1 MNPVTGKELDIT
13 YYMEKLHIEGIPD
26 IIYLTNESNKKR
38 RPSIFIGS
46 TKLALK
52 HTNKIG
58 RASCRE
64 RVYVLV

>member
-38 RPSIFIGS
+38 RPFIFIGS

-52 HTNKIG
+52 HTNK
-58 RASCRE
+58 
-64 RVYVLV
+64 V